1 MELQRVLK
9 RIDAR
14 LKAVGMSPNAA
25 SKAAG
30 KPDAIRNL
38 RRAAKDG
45 NRQGATT
52 TTMAALAP
60 ILKTTVQWLLEG
72 EGIEDLSA
80 ESRTIP
86 VWGKAGAGG
95 EINSFH
101 EGNTEIG
108 RIPAPDD
115 SNEQTGAVEISGD
128 SLGPVFNGWF
138 AIYDEIRTPPTT
150 DMVGELCVV
159 ELTDGRVYIK
169 TLKQGR
175 GKRLDLHSNYGA
187 PIYDVKVKWAA
198 KVKNVV
204 RR

>member
-1 MELQRVLK
+1 MELQRVIK

-14 LKAVGMSPNAA
+14 LKAVGMSANAA
-25 SKAAG
+25 SVAAG
-30 KPDAIRNL
+30 KKDAIRNL
-38 RRAAKDG
+38 KRAAKDG

-60 ILKTTVQWLLEG
+60 VLKTTVQWLLEG
-72 EGIEDLSA
+72 QGVEDIA
-80 ESRTIP
+80 ADTRTIP

-101 EGNTEIG
+101 GDNAEIG
-108 RIPAPDD
+108 RISAPADA
-115 SNEQTGAVEISGD
+115 NEQTGAVEISGD

-138 AIYDEIRTPPTT
+138 AIYDEVRTPPTT
-150 DMVGELCVV
+150 DMMGELCVV
-159 ELTDGRVYIK
+159 ELTDGRVFIK

-175 GKRLDLHSNYGA
+175 GKRLELHSNYGA
-187 PIYDVKVKWAA
+187 PLYDVKVKWAA